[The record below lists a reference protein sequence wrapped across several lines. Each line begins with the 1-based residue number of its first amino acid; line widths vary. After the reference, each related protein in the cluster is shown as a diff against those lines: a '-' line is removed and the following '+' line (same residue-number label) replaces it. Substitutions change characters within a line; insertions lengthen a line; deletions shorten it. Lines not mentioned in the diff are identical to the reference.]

1 MATWVGIFIS
11 NRDGESVRELLVE
24 ASSEG
29 DAVVKL
35 DFYNYD
41 ETWRDYSFVDVYK
54 QKWGGIKSL
63 FSRKIR

>member
-1 MATWVGIFIS
+1 MATWVGIFVS
-11 NRDGESVRELLVE
+11 NQDGESVRELLVE
-24 ASSEG
+24 ASDEV

-41 ETWRDYSFVDVYK
+41 ETWREYSFVDVHK
-54 QKWGGIKSL
+54 QKWGGIQSL

>member
-11 NRDGESVRELLVE
+11 NQDEESVRELLVE
-24 ASSEG
+24 ASDEV

-35 DFYNYD
+35 DFYDYD
-41 ETWRDYSFVDVYK
+41 ETWRDYSFVDVHK